1 MAAET
6 AILVGAG
13 SIGKRH
19 AKIMAERYRRL
30 VVVDPSADSRQWA
43 LDNLVGLVETHG
55 ELSDGLRVV
64 DGPQT
69 TAVVATLG
77 PLHRDNVSRLV
88 EHGVRRIYCEKPL
101 ASSVAD
107 GYFLADLSETTGT
120 RLVVGLQRRFSGLVD
135 QVLNYAQEHLGG
147 KPVSIV
153 GHGGAQCL
161 ITTGMHWIDLA
172 IDIFGGFPHRVA
184 GLGSADQMNPRGADL
199 DVWQGTATWEFSEGR
214 LLTLT
219 YSNHSSADGF
229 LHIYC
234 PLGRIDV
241 CPDGIIRGYRRN
253 DDEVERDPRI
263 TRTGEAVE
271 TGATVVQPP
280 TIHPVARALDELEST
295 KPLSYSTV
303 DGARSLECALGALA
317 AFDYGRAVSL
327 PMERTSEYYTRQWA
341 VT

>member
-1 MAAET
+1 MKGDT

-19 AKIMAERYRRL
+19 TRIMVERYHRI
-30 VVVDPSADSRQWA
+30 VVVDPSEDTHRWVA
-43 LDNLVGLVETHG
+43 DNLAGFVELYDN
-55 ELSDGLRVV
+55 LSDGLCEV
-64 DGPQT
+64 DGTQS

-77 PLHRDNVSRLV
+77 PLHRDNVSRLI
-88 EHGVRRIYCEKPL
+88 EHGIRRIYCEKPL

-107 GYFLADLSETTGT
+107 GYFLSDLSATTGT

-135 QVLNYAQEHLGG
+135 QIRTYAREHLGG
-147 KPVSIV
+147 EPVSIV

-161 ITTGMHWIDLA
+161 ITTGMHWVDLA
-172 IDIFGGFPHRVA
+172 VDIFGGFPHRVG
-184 GLGSADQMNPRGADL
+184 GLGSADRMNPRGSDL
-199 DVWQGTATWEFSEGR
+199 DVWQGTAIWEFSDGR

-219 YSNHSSADGF
+219 YSNRSSVDGI

-241 CPDGIIRGYRRN
+241 CPDGVIRAYRRN
-253 DDEVERDPRI
+253 DDEVKRDPRI

-271 TGATVVQPP
+271 TGATVVLPP
-280 TIHPVARALDELEST
+280 TVHPVVRALDELEST
-295 KPLSYSTV
+295 EPLSYSTT

-317 AFDYGRAVSL
+317 AVDSGVAVNL
-327 PMERTSEYYTRQWA
+327 PMDQSSEYYTRQWA